1 VGEAFDYALTKA
13 TPDVAATLHWL
24 VAQGAEIT
32 SERGG
37 PHESFGNV
45 LVEFALHDAVLVV
58 TRDRDQW
65 MLNVRCGQLPT
76 FDFDVIHAAL
86 TGDDAWSRTL
96 PRPLPPQLPDGVSWI
111 AELPRA
117 LEWLRSTPDAEDQ
130 LRRLQRKRAEWLF
143 GPLPEK

>member
-24 VAQGAEIT
+24 VAQGAAIT
-32 SERGG
+32 NERGG
-37 PHESFGNV
+37 SDESFGNV
-45 LVEFALHDAVLVV
+45 FVEFALDDVVLVI

-65 MLNVRCGQLPT
+65 ILNVRCGQLPV

-86 TGDDAWSRTL
+86 TGDDAWSLTS

-117 LEWLRSTPDAEDQ
+117 LEWLRSTPNAEDQ

-143 GPLPEK
+143 GSLPEK